1 MLRAQSPQIAISVS
15 RRGRR
20 LIHWTHSRLFAIAEE
35 SSAAWHSGIGETY
48 MMKSLLALAAI
59 PMLSAPLAAQEVQPV
74 AAPQAIAPIA
84 TSNAVLR
91 AGTPVQLRL
100 MEEITTKK
108 KAAKV
113 GQRFML
119 EVAAPVEMNGVVVI
133 PAGTPAWGEITEV
146 RNKGMWGKSGK
157 LNARLLYLRVNGRQI
172 RLTGAFDDKGVT
184 GTAGVVGAVALVPV
198 VGFFVTGTSAVFPK
212 GGEVGAFIDEDVQLA
227 IAAAAP
233 PPLQVAAPTTAM
245 EVNTTPDTE

>member
-1 MLRAQSPQIAISVS
+1 
-15 RRGRR
+15 
-20 LIHWTHSRLFAIAEE
+20 
-35 SSAAWHSGIGETY
+35 

-74 AAPQAIAPIA
+74 AAPQAIAPIT
-84 TSNAVLR
+84 TSNAFLR
-91 AGTPVQLRL
+91 AGTPIQLRL

-119 EVAAPVEMNGVVVI
+119 EVAAPVEVNGVVVV
-133 PAGTPAWGEITEV
+133 PAGTPAWAEITEV

-172 RLTGAFDDKGVT
+172 RLTGSFDDKGVT
-184 GTAGVVGAVALVPV
+184 GTAGVVGAIAFVPIA
-198 VGFFVTGTSAVFPK
+198 GFFMTGTSAVFPK
-212 GGEVGAFIDEDVQLA
+212 GGEVSAFIDEDVQLA
-227 IAAAAP
+227 IANASPA
-233 PPLQVAAPTTAM
+233 PLQVSGPAAPM
-245 EVNTTPDTE
+245 EADAPEAE